1 MKKNE
6 SWFQGVFSD
15 WLKENPL
22 PESSALEY
30 KYVKGGTFNTK
41 QWEIKHPHQ
50 IRGLIN
56 SHINGKSVY
65 HKISDQSMGQKPF
78 DAFYLK
84 NVDAYLVVYFEKHE
98 QFCMIHIKDLI
109 KKYLPNKTSIKF
121 SELPESQKFAINK
134 KPTPPKKIITIKRN
148 THAK

>member
-6 SWFQGVFSD
+6 AWFQGVFLR
-15 WLKENPL
+15 WLRENPL
-22 PESSALEY
+22 PKSAALEY

-41 QWEIKHPHQ
+41 QWLKEFPHQ
-50 IRGLIN
+50 FRGLKN
-56 SHINGKSVY
+56 SNINGKSVY
-65 HKISDQSMGQKPF
+65 HKISDQSDGKKPF

-84 NVDAYLVVYFEKHE
+84 NADAFLVIYFEKHK

-121 SELPESQKFAINK
+121 SELPEFQKFAINK
-134 KPTPPKKIITIKRN
+134 KQETKKKPLTIKI
-148 THAK
+148 